1 MIRSIPLF
9 ASETWKADGPKVV
22 IFEKKVL
29 RNVFG
34 PIIELASGNNG
45 QRYFEFGEMLGTNRF
60 GCRANVLA
68 EHV

>member
-34 PIIELASGNNG
+34 PIIELASGNNKIW
-45 QRYFEFGEMLGTNRF
+45 L
-60 GCRANVLA
+60 
-68 EHV
+68 